1 MVDRGKKAAL
11 LMITKI
17 IRIILL
23 LVYVTIPLVG
33 HPKLPTYVPKMCSA
47 RSVDGWRAE
56 YFHILPNISVF
67 GASCALHVQNS
78 TSYRYK

>member
-1 MVDRGKKAAL
+1 MVDKGKRTAL
-11 LMITKI
+11 LVITKI
-17 IRIILL
+17 IRIILP
-23 LVYVTIPLVG
+23 LVCVTIPLVG
-33 HPKLPTYVPKMCSA
+33 YPELPTYVPKMCSA

-56 YFHILPNISVF
+56 YFHRLPNISVF